1 MQENKYAEMILK
13 LEEGFRQH
21 EYYCTEQYRT
31 IGYGQKLSN
40 IKNDPLT
47 NQTVTEKDA
56 LQFLRK
62 RIDQHIRELSV
73 KYNKA
78 WNNCN
83 MAQQAVLI
91 SMSYQL
97 GLAGVSNFKKMWL
110 ALERKDFDL
119 ASTEMLDSLW
129 AKQTPKR
136 AKRHSKTMKN
146 GGLDMY
152 YISAGVF
159 Q

>member
-13 LEEGFRQH
+13 LEEGFSSKP
-21 EYYCTEQYRT
+21 YYCSEGYPT
-31 IGYGQKLSN
+31 IGYGKKIGN
-40 IKNDPLT
+40 KGDPLP
-47 NQTVTEKDA
+47 NLTVTEKDE

-62 RIDQHIRELSV
+62 RIDQHIREMSV

-83 MAQQAVLI
+83 MTQQAVLI
-91 SMSYQL
+91 SMCYQL

-129 AKQTPKR
+129 ARQTPKR
-136 AKRHSKTMKN
+136 AKRHSKTMKD
-146 GGLDMY
+146 GSLDMY